1 MDTPAPAESGE
12 ASKATESSRDAPG
25 CDLPVAA
32 VSDLGVS
39 AHDIPRA
46 QPDSSPGPAPSTAA
60 PELRVEARQ
69 TPELRFSAAD
79 QPGLIAGAARGRV
92 SPPRISRFILLA
104 ACVGVSA
111 CLGAAA
117 GTASLLALGRS
128 SVPPAPSPAQP
139 IHLESADDMHALKET
154 VGQLR
159 SHLKSVDANL
169 GTLRSAVNGAS
180 SAAAGQLAKI
190 TDLVERINRIQVERA
205 QPERPR
211 NERTQPD
218 RGQTESGQF
227 ERTSAERNSAERTPA
242 ERTSMERRLPPGSV
256 GGAATPAPAPASEP
270 AGANL
275 TGAVGPVAEAKPAPA
290 IVEGWVLR
298 RARDGAALIE
308 GRYGT
313 IEIEPGDYL
322 PGIGRVEQIKREAG
336 RWVVVTPKGLIVSGR

>member
-1 MDTPAPAESGE
+1 MDTPAPAESGD

-25 CDLPVAA
+25 RDLPVAP
-32 VSDLGVS
+32 VSDLGVA

-46 QPDSSPGPAPSTAA
+46 QPDAPPGPAPSTAA

-79 QPGLIAGAARGRV
+79 QPGLIAGAARERV

-117 GTASLLALGRS
+117 GTASLLALGRP
-128 SVPPAPSPAQP
+128 SVPTAPSPAQS
-139 IHLESADDMHALKET
+139 IRLESADDMHALKES

-159 SHLKSVDANL
+159 SHLKSVDASL
-169 GTLRSAVNGAS
+169 VTLRSTLNGTS
-180 SAAAGQLAKI
+180 SAAAGQLTKI
-190 TDLVERINRIQVERA
+190 TDLVERINRVQAERA

-211 NERTQPD
+211 SERTQPD
-218 RGQTESGQF
+218 RGQNESGQF
-227 ERTSAERNSAERTPA
+227 ERTSAERNSVDRTPT
-242 ERTSMERRLPPGSV
+242 ERTSADRRTPPGSA
-256 GGAATPAPAPASEP
+256 GGTAPAPASEP

-275 TGAVGPVAEAKPAPA
+275 TGAVGPLAEAKPAPA

-298 RARDGAALIE
+298 KARDGAALIE

-322 PGIGRVEQIKREAG
+322 PGIGRVEEIKREGG